1 MKFKEFKL
9 EPFILS
15 IDAGTTGI
23 TVLILDKQASICKK
37 YYKEFTQYYP
47 QSGWVEHDGE
57 EIWSTT
63 SMLLQSAFHDFSP
76 NNCAAIGIT
85 NQRETTLIW
94 NRKTGKPIHHAIVW
108 QCRRTEEICSK
119 LKQAGY
125 EDLISEKTGLVLD
138 SYFSG
143 TKIKWLLDNVDGS
156 RVNAEKGELAFGTID
171 SWLLWK
177 LTGGSIH
184 STDYTNASR
193 TMLFNID
200 EKKWDNELLQILNIP
215 KNLLPEV
222 NNSSG
227 KFGKTDKQL
236 FGEAIPITGIAGDQ
250 QAALFGQGCFEKGNT
265 KCTYGTGCFL
275 LINTGDNR
283 INSTS
288 GLLTTIACNPQGE
301 PSYAL
306 EGSVFIGGAV
316 IQWLRDELQLL
327 VHAKD
332 SEEMSLKVE
341 NSNGV
346 VIVPAFTG
354 LGAPYWDMNARGI
367 ITGLSRGSNRNHIV
381 RAALEGI
388 AFQVYDLLESVLK
401 DLDID
406 ISNLNVD
413 GGAVANNFLMQ
424 FQADILQINID
435 RPKNIES
442 TALGAGMLAG
452 LGVGFWKN
460 PSELK
465 EVRKTDKI
473 FYSTMSDNNRI
484 NLLSNWKSAIRKLQY
499 T

>member
-23 TVLILDKQASICKK
+23 TVLILDNQASICKK

-57 EIWSTT
+57 EIWSATL
-63 SMLLQSAFHDFSP
+63 MLLQSAFHDFSP

-125 EDLISEKTGLVLD
+125 EDLISEKTGLILD

-156 RVNAEKGELAFGTID
+156 RANAEKGELAFGTID

-200 EKKWDNELLQILNIP
+200 EKKWDNELLQILDIP

-306 EGSVFIGGAV
+306 EGSVFMGGAV

-327 VHAKD
+327 THAKD
-332 SEEMSLKVE
+332 SEVMSLKVE

-354 LGAPYWDMNARGI
+354 LGAPYWNMNARGI

-381 RAALEGI
+381 RAGLEGI
-388 AFQVYDLLESVLK
+388 AFQVYDLVEAISK
-401 DLDID
+401 DLDIE

-424 FQADILQINID
+424 FQADILKINID

-452 LGVGFWKN
+452 LGAGFWKN

-465 EVRKTDKI
+465 DVRKTDKI
-473 FYSTMSDNNRI
+473 FHPTMPDDNRI
-484 NLLSNWKSAIRKLQY
+484 SLLSNWKSAIRKLQF